1 MSTTSHIKRVLIEKE
16 QKFLKHRWRL
26 NREKI
31 MLEGT
36 EETKTYV
43 MGINISQKEMQI
55 EVKAEKMGLQI

>member
-1 MSTTSHIKRVLIEKE
+1 
-16 QKFLKHRWRL
+16 
-26 NREKI
+26 